1 MTDQTFQTSLN
12 KESVS
17 AALKRLGLIR
27 DSSVNVFSTDT
38 RDVKNLMVY
47 RDNISG
53 VIFIDDYYVG
63 SEVYKSGAYRGELKP
78 LTQSTVKG
86 FEDYADTDRRI
97 KEYSQYIVGRSI
109 CDFGCGYGS
118 FLKKASSTARSV
130 HGVELQQDCLD
141 QLNRDGITCVSDI
154 SKLPHNMETCFLFH
168 VFEHFHEPALMLKK
182 IKAKLKADGE
192 GLIVIEVPHAKDF
205 LISHMEL
212 KAFTDFTLWSQHL
225 ILHTRESLSAFLYD
239 AGFKSVVIEGV
250 QRYGL
255 SNHLHWLK
263 NQKPGGHKSPLSI
276 FETESLRR
284 SYAEALSKIDANDTL
299 VAVART

>member
-1 MTDQTFQTSLN
+1 MIAQTSQISTN
-12 KESVS
+12 NESVS
-17 AALKRLGLIR
+17 VALKRLGLIS
-27 DSSVNVFSTDT
+27 DSSISVLSTNT
-38 RDVKNLMVY
+38 RDVKDLRVY
-47 RDNISG
+47 RDNVSG
-53 VIFIDDYYVG
+53 VIFIDDFYVG
-63 SEVYKSGAYRGELKP
+63 SEAYESGAYRAELKP
-78 LTQSTVKG
+78 LTQSTG
-86 FEDYADTDRRI
+86 RGLEDYVDTDRRI
-97 KEYSQYIVGRSI
+97 KTYAQYIVGKSV

-118 FLKKASSTARSV
+118 FLKKALPVARSV
-130 HGVELQQDCLD
+130 NGVELQQDCVD
-141 QLNRDGITCVSDI
+141 QLNSEGITCVSDI
-154 SKLPHNMETCFLFH
+154 SKLPKDIETCFLFH
-168 VFEHFHEPALMLKK
+168 TFEHFPEPTLILKN

-255 SNHLHWLK
+255 SNHLHWLR

-276 FETESLRR
+276 FETESLRS

-299 VAVART
+299 VAVATT